1 MYVWIWRHLP
11 GPVAAKLLQVLVLV
25 ALVSALLLFV
35 IFPWIEPH
43 LPINQVT
50 VPGKK

>member
-11 GPVAAKLLQVLVLV
+11 GPIVAKLAQALLLV
-25 ALVSALLLFV
+25 ALVSGLLLLV
-35 IFPWIEPH
+35 VFPWLEPH

-50 VPGKK
+50 VPGN

>member
-11 GPVAAKLLQVLVLV
+11 GPVAVKLVQVLVLV

-35 IFPWIEPH
+35 IFPAIEPH